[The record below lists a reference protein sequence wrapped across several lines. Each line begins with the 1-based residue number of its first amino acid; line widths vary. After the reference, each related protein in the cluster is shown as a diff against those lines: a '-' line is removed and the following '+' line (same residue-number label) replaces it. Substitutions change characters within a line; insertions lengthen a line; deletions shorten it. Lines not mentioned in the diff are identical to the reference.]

1 VSVPR
6 RFLYM
11 YMLAEGGL
19 VLSALFFG
27 WMWLVNTQVAFFC
40 SLAITVGTFLSYRR
54 MVKRRLEAGA
64 YVLEEEEEKEPDDPH
79 GLWKEESTSPPLDV
93 KTMIEEEKERQ
104 KQEKKG
110 LLARSH
116 LSSALP
122 SFLFP
127 YRLLGYVALIVGFL
141 VLRRHEMFEVVP
153 FVIGLGVV
161 PLTALL
167 TLLVLGKGR

>member
-1 VSVPR
+1 MSVPR
-6 RFLYM
+6 HFLYM
-11 YMLAEGGL
+11 YTLTEGGL
-19 VLSALFFG
+19 VVSSFFFG
-27 WMWLVNTQVAFFC
+27 WTWFVNTQVAFFC
-40 SLAITVGTFLSYRR
+40 ALTITVGTFLSYRR

-79 GLWKEESTSPPLDV
+79 GLWREEPTPPPLDV
-93 KTMIEEEKERQ
+93 KSMIEEEKERQ
-104 KQEKKG
+104 KQQQKG
-110 LLARSH
+110 LFANLH

-127 YRLLGYVALIVGFL
+127 YRLVGYVALFVGFL
-141 VLRRHEMFEVVP
+141 VLRRHGMFEVVP